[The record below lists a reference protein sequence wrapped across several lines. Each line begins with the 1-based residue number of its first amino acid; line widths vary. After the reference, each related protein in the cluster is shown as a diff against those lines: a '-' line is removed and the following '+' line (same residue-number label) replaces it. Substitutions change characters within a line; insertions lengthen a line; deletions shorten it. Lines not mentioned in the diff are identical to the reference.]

1 MRRFNVRLRHK
12 MLSLEKLELGGAEGL
27 GRGAGTGVGDRLPW
41 AAPGGRRVG
50 KVGAG
55 AGEGNAICL
64 SI

>member
-1 MRRFNVRLRHK
+1 MGLSNARPYHR
-12 MLSLEKLELGGAEGL
+12 MPSLEKPGLGGAEGL
-27 GRGAGTGVGDRLPW
+27 GPGAGTGGGDRLAW

-55 AGEGNAICL
+55 AGEGSAICL

>member
-1 MRRFNVRLRHK
+1 
-12 MLSLEKLELGGAEGL
+12 MLSPEKLGL
-27 GRGAGTGVGDRLPW
+27 GELAGPGQGAGTGVGDRLAW

-55 AGEGNAICL
+55 AGEGSAICL